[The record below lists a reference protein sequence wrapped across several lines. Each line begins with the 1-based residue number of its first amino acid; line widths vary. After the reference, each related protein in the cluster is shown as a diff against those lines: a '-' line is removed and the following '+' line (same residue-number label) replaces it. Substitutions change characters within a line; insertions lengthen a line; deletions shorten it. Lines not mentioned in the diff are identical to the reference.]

1 MLRNHDNVYTLVPP
15 LLSFAVYQLHVYLS
29 VTIICIIIYFSQAN
43 INIPMG
49 AFRPGAGHP
58 HKRKEL
64 TPEEVEEVREKGG
77 GCLIFFSRRIPAIEG
92 RKPFNQSYS
101 TTYQS

>member
-1 MLRNHDNVYTLVPP
+1 
-15 LLSFAVYQLHVYLS
+15 
-29 VTIICIIIYFSQAN
+29 QAN

-64 TPEEVEEVREKGG
+64 TPEEVEESVSASTEEEKDKKHLPGAKKLPG
-77 GCLIFFSRRIPAIEG
+77 PAVNLSEIQNIKSEL
-92 RKPFNQSYS
+92 RYVPKAEQ
-101 TTYQS
+101 

>member
-1 MLRNHDNVYTLVPP
+1 VLKNHDNVCKLVPP
-15 LLSFAVYQLHVYLS
+15 FLSFAIYQLYVYLS
-29 VTIICIIIYFSQAN
+29 VAIICVIISFSQAN

-64 TPEEVEEVREKGG
+64 TPEEVEEVRKKGDFYFLPRG
-77 GCLIFFSRRIPAIEG
+77 IPAVDG

-101 TTYQS
+101 TAC

>member
-1 MLRNHDNVYTLVPP
+1 
-15 LLSFAVYQLHVYLS
+15 
-29 VTIICIIIYFSQAN
+29 
-43 INIPMG
+43 MG

-64 TPEEVEEVREKGG
+64 TPEEVEEVRKKGDFYFLPRG
-77 GCLIFFSRRIPAIEG
+77 IPAVDG

-101 TTYQS
+101 TAC